1 VNSVAENLSFY
12 KSKMGSRAELVAV
25 SKFQSMELILEAY
38 NAGHRH
44 FGENYVQELSSKAD
58 LLPKDIVWH
67 FIGHLQ
73 TNKVKVIAPF
83 VGLIHSVD
91 SLKLLLEIDKQAAK
105 NERKIDVLIQVHISN
120 EESKEGIEVSELAE
134 IISFTKTLKNIN
146 LKGFMGMASYSSDS
160 SLVES
165 EFKTLKNLFDIY
177 FDKDEKA
184 ILSMGMSGD
193 FELALNCGSTMLRI
207 GTAIFGNRKT

>member
-67 FIGHLQ
+67 FIGHFQ

-193 FELALNCGSTMLRI
+193 FELALKCGSTMLRI